1 MDKVTHEKRAMKIF
15 RKSELTKDGII
26 MIRREIEL
34 LMNFDHPNLCKIH
47 DLFED
52 EEKIY
57 LLIDD
62 FRGGSLFD
70 HIVRHSA
77 LKENETAI
85 IAA

>member
-15 RKSELTKDGII
+15 RKDELTKDGII

-34 LMNFDHPNLCKIH
+34 LQNFDHPNLCKIH
-47 DLFED
+47 AFFETED
-52 EEKIY
+52 KIY

-62 FRGGSLFD
+62 FRGQSLFD
-70 HIVRHSA
+70 YVMKQGA
-77 LKENETAI
+77 LKEIETAF